1 MPISRI
7 FLGVAAALIMAATFM
22 AAPGRADDIT
32 PSRMAAALEAVR
44 SAKASKDYD
53 NVLPILSERVQD
65 SIIRLRPD
73 LYKQISD
80 VVRQEALK
88 LVNRRADLDND
99 IARVWANA
107 FTEDE
112 LKAITAFYKSP
123 AGLKLA
129 DLGPQV
135 VANSL
140 QAVKGWS
147 DKVGQELMQNSRE
160 ELKKQGIEF

>member
-1 MPISRI
+1 MSISRI
-7 FLGVAAALIMAATFM
+7 LLGVAALVMTATVMAASS
-22 AAPGRADDIT
+22 RADDIT
-32 PSRMAAALEAVR
+32 PSHMAAALDAVHN
-44 SAKASKDYD
+44 AKASKDYD
-53 NVLPILSERVQD
+53 NVLPLLSERVQD
-65 SIIRLRPD
+65 QIIRLRPD

-88 LVNRRADLDND
+88 MVGRRADLDND

-107 FTEDE
+107 FTVDE

-129 DLGPQV
+129 DVGATV

-147 DKVGQELMQNSRE
+147 DKVGRDLLENSRQ

>member
-1 MPISRI
+1 
-7 FLGVAAALIMAATFM
+7 
-22 AAPGRADDIT
+22 
-32 PSRMAAALEAVR
+32 
-44 SAKASKDYD
+44 
-53 NVLPILSERVQD
+53 
-65 SIIRLRPD
+65 
-73 LYKQISD
+73 
-80 VVRQEALK
+80 VVHQEALK
-88 LVNRRADLDND
+88 LVGRRADLDND

-112 LKAITAFYKSP
+112 LKSITAFYKSP

-129 DLGPQV
+129 DVGATV

-147 DKVGQELMQNSRE
+147 DKVGHDLLENSRQ